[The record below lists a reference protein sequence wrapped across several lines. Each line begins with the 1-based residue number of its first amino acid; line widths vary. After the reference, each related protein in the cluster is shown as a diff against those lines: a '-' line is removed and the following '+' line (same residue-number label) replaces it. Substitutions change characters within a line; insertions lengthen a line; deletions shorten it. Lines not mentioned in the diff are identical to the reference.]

1 MRSFNVAYVK
11 TETYEVVINH
21 EGILTEEEARDLF
34 WNALYS
40 TNLQDSAECVQCSTD
55 IKYISLFDE
64 NGNGVE

>member
-40 TNLQDSAECVQCSTD
+40 INLQDSAECVQCSTD